1 MSQTAS
7 ARTRRTG
14 ILALLAALAC
24 LAGFAVAG
32 LKTSPSGAA
41 TSPPGT
47 VTPGAGTAA
56 PRQERLAAVS
66 WPADGVSA
74 ADISGFG
81 VVAGPGATQPVP
93 IASVAKVMT
102 AYVVLHDHPLPSGG
116 SGPDIAV
123 QPPEAAAYPS
133 QVRDGDSL
141 VPVVAGERL
150 TERQALEALLLPSA
164 DNMAWILAGWD
175 AGSQAAFV
183 ARMNATARRLGMT
196 GTSYTDPSGLDPS
209 TTSTAA
215 DQVRLGMAAMRVPV
229 LAAIAAKSTAVVPV
243 AGLVRNYNTLLGQ
256 DGIAGLKTGST
267 QAAGGCVLI
276 AAWHKASG
284 HRTLI
289 VAATFGQPGT
299 AGTILPN
306 ALQAGHNLVLALDRA
321 FGSGAAG
328 TPNIQW
334 GAVGVS
340 PSPASVR
347 PWRPGRRALVPR
359 RLPAGTPRQ
368 AGNARPRA
376 R

>member
-1 MSQTAS
+1 MHTTS
-7 ARTRRTG
+7 ARSAHGPAQVRTGYRRRRG
-14 ILALLAALAC
+14 ILALLAALSC
-24 LAGFAVAG
+24 VAGFAMAE
-32 LKTSPSGAA
+32 LETSPSEPATSPSG
-41 TSPPGT
+41 T
-47 VTPGAGTAA
+47 VTPAAVPAA
-56 PRQERLAAVS
+56 PRQARLAAVP
-66 WPADGVSA
+66 WPAQGVSA
-74 ADISGFG
+74 ADINGVG
-81 VVAGPGATQPVP
+81 VVAGPGATRPVA

-102 AYVVLHDHPLPSGG
+102 AYVLLHDHPLPSGG
-116 SGPDIAV
+116 PGPDITV
-123 QPPEAAAYPS
+123 QSSEAAAYPS

-164 DNMAWILAGWD
+164 DNMAWILARWD

-229 LAAIAAKSTAVVPV
+229 LATIAAMSAAVVPV

-276 AAWHKASG
+276 AAWRNASG

-289 VAATFGQPGT
+289 VAAVLGQPGT
-299 AGTILPN
+299 AQTILPN
-306 ALQAGHNLVLALDRA
+306 ALRAGHNLVLALDRA
-321 FGSGAAG
+321 LGPG
-328 TPNIQW
+328 T
-334 GAVGVS
+334 
-340 PSPASVR
+340 
-347 PWRPGRRALVPR
+347 RRQKE
-359 RLPAGTPRQ
+359 LPTHG
-368 AGNARPRA
+368 
-376 R
+376 